1 MASGCLYSQNCYFSS
16 YSQKALND
24 LTMACTFYL
33 CTFLRGNSNVGWY
46 TLILHILNSTVAY
59 LNIYCLDEQVTPSQ
73 LLLS

>member
-1 MASGCLYSQNCYFSS
+1 
-16 YSQKALND
+16 
-24 LTMACTFYL
+24 MACTFYL